1 MIMPIPSWCAQMS
14 ELLIFRDTNRKGELE
29 PPCRQVLQHYRLPA
43 QSLRCIFDDTERP
56 ELLRARGFGP
66 DLCGFFSPIELCG
79 LRSIPWP
86 ADIIKECLA
95 GPTIEKPLAC
105 DVVIYVRKRT
115 CETRI
120 GAVITFAHELQHFV
134 QYGGDL
140 KVWRANKFIERI
152 AGSSHMD
159 LQSWNLPME
168 HEAQLVSK
176 RVAEIVL
183 GKDEVR
189 TYVEKQ
195 IADENDAQKWIF
207 FQGLNSSGS
216 LDLLKE
222 TIPWVHRYKRS
233 LEELYP
239 AETEEDPNFARD
251 HWWK

>member
-1 MIMPIPSWCAQMS
+1 MP
-14 ELLIFRDTNRKGELE
+14 ELLIFRDTSRKRELD
-29 PPCRQVLQHYRLPA
+29 PLCREVLQQYQLPA
-43 QSLRCIFDDTERP
+43 QSLRCIFDDMERP

-79 LRSIPWP
+79 LTPIPWP
-86 ADIIKECLA
+86 ADIIKDCLA
-95 GPTIEKPLAC
+95 GPTFEELLAC
-105 DVVIYVRKRT
+105 DVVIYMRKRT
-115 CETRI
+115 CENPT

-140 KVWRANKFIERI
+140 KVWLANKFIERI
-152 AGSSHMD
+152 AVSNPMN
-159 LQSWNLPME
+159 LQPWNFPME

-183 GKDEVR
+183 GKDEVQ

-207 FQGLNSSGS
+207 FRGLNSSGS
-216 LDLLKE
+216 FDLLKE
-222 TIPWVHRYKRS
+222 TIPWVHRYKRN

-239 AETEEDPNFARD
+239 AETEEEPNFARD
-251 HWWK
+251 DWWK